1 MSFASRL
8 WPGLP
13 LLAAVVMTPAG
24 NAATACPEPGSTAVE
39 EHVLGPAASIRALAL
54 SQAAARWSAHATQ
67 AGRGR
72 RGPEREAHAP
82 LPLSIVTRAEDVAD
96 WHADIFERLRGE
108 HFEDGMVRYCGIAR
122 STPVRPL

>member
-13 LLAAVVMTPAG
+13 LLAAVVMTPVG
-24 NAATACPEPGSTAVE
+24 NAATVCSGAGSTLWKSK
-39 EHVLGPAASIRALAL
+39 LGSAGTNVRALTMSRGCPL
-54 SQAAARWSAHATQ
+54 DCARQQPEAPKGS
-67 AGRGR
+67 
-72 RGPEREAHAP
+72 EREVHAP

-108 HFEDGMVRYCGIAR
+108 HFEDGVVRFCGIAP
-122 STPVRPL
+122 PVRPL

>member
-8 WPGLP
+8 WLGLP
-13 LLAAVVMTPAG
+13 LLAAVVTMPAG
-24 NAATACPEPGSTAVE
+24 NAATACPEPGSTAWKNTFR
-39 EHVLGPAASIRALAL
+39 PAASARALAL
-54 SQAAARWSAHATQ
+54 SSGCSLDCARLQPDAPKGS
-67 AGRGR
+67 
-72 RGPEREAHAP
+72 EREAHPP

-108 HFEDGMVRYCGIAR
+108 HFEDGLVRYCSIAR